1 METLKVKANQAKRTF
16 TIRKYIDGVLF
27 AKYRTY
33 PVSREDFE
41 SDENNTERDWADF
54 LRTSNDYYKVN

>member
-1 METLKVKANQAKRTF
+1 METLKVKSNQAKRTF

-27 AKYRTY
+27 AKYRTN
-33 PVSREDFE
+33 PVSREEFE
-41 SDENNTERDWADF
+41 SDENNTERDWAHF